1 MSEIMELGLHFSNRT
16 VGAIIVSD
24 TAGILSRTLPV
35 TREICE
41 NLPRVVSNQITS
53 MGGTLKQLTRIGVV
67 VGPGALTPLRI
78 SVAFSNTLA
87 AVLNIQVVGVSAFD
101 VHLIDGWESTQLVI
115 LEGRGKNMLLKGFLR
130 NGFRTTVL
138 FAELEVNAAHLERI
152 LSRFRVPVGVIFAS
166 KVNMDQMLQRIP
178 DLDCRLSEAAPSGIF
193 RVMAEQISLSHG
205 ASVSY
210 SYPAV

>member
-1 MSEIMELGLHFSNRT
+1 MELGLHFSNRT
-16 VGAIIVSD
+16 VGAVIVADD
-24 TAGILSRTLPV
+24 TGVLSRTIPV

-41 NLPRVVSNQITS
+41 NLPRVVNDQIAS
-53 MGGTLKQLTRIGVV
+53 IGGTLRQLTRIAVV

-87 AVLNIQVVGVSAFD
+87 TVLNIPVVGVSAFD
-101 VHLIDGWESTQLVI
+101 VHLIDGWESTQLVV

-130 NGFRTTVL
+130 IGFRTTGL
-138 FAELEVNAAHLERI
+138 FNELEVNAAQLERI

-166 KVNMDQMLQRIP
+166 KVNMDQMRQRIP
-178 DLDCRLSEAAPSGIF
+178 DLDCRLSEVAPVGIF
-193 RVMAEQISLSHG
+193 RVMAEQTERPHG